1 VSEQYN
7 LEQVIG
13 AISLLRTGI
22 EWKQGKASAHLAKR
36 IKLKHLPSDSSLIDY
51 KLLIAR
57 IAQNVS
63 SEVYVYVYK
72 SLVYPTL
79 TLNIEGDL
87 WLVMIGLDGV
97 METAFPPSN
106 PRQYFDNEAFF
117 YLGTLGELWS

>member
-7 LEQVIG
+7 LDQVIG

-51 KLLIAR
+51 ELLIAR
-57 IAQNVS
+57 IAQDVS
-63 SEVYVYVYK
+63 SEVYVYVYQ

-79 TLNIEGDL
+79 TLNIG
-87 WLVMIGLDGV
+87 
-97 METAFPPSN
+97 
-106 PRQYFDNEAFF
+106 
-117 YLGTLGELWS
+117 